1 MAGSSSRSPETDT
14 SRSRRGSHA
23 GRPRLLLGLSFALL
37 GWVASGCEEAGSNP
51 ADGIIEAWRK
61 AGLMPAVFTKLEDES
76 LRPGKCQQ
84 GKVDGVSVVLCE
96 YADAAAARAAHNT
109 GLAHVGETTGLAL
122 PAGKMLLVV
131 SDPDKADPS
140 GRKIDTISATFRDTL
155 VPKKPAAEQP
165 EAKADGKP
173 GDKADGKDGDKPEA
187 KADDKAAAPADK
199 KK

>member
-1 MAGSSSRSPETDT
+1 MAGSRSRSPDTDT
-14 SRSRRGSHA
+14 SRDRRGVHA
-23 GRPRLLLGLSFALL
+23 GRPRLLLCLSLALL
-37 GWVASGCEEAGSNP
+37 GWAASGCEEAGSNP
-51 ADGIIEAWRK
+51 ADGVIEAWRK

-109 GLAHVGETTGLAL
+109 GLTRVGETTGLAL
-122 PAGKMLLVV
+122 AADKMLLVA

-140 GRKIDTISATFRDTL
+140 GRKIDAISATFRDTL
-155 VPKKPAAEQP
+155 APRKPAEEQAGDKAEGTP
-165 EAKADGKP
+165 EAKTD
-173 GDKADGKDGDKPEA
+173 DKAAGGKAAGG
-187 KADDKAAAPADK
+187 KAAAPADK